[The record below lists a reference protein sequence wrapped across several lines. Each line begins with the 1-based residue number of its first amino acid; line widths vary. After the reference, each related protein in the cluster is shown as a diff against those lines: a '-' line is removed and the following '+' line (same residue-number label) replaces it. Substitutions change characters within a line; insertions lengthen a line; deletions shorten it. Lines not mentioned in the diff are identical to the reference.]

1 MNMNPNDVDNRLL
14 AGDAQVDF
22 AGTGVQAAA
31 RAKIL
36 SNPNLKSHSDD
47 PVTGFG
53 WFFYIDSQVAP
64 FTNLA
69 CRQAIEYAA
78 NHLTLQ
84 NAYGGPVAGGDI
96 GSTVMPPTVAGYKK
110 FDLYEATTKTQ
121 GDPAK
126 AKQALQQCG
135 QPNGFSTGIA
145 YRSDRPT
152 ETQGA
157 QALQQ
162 ALQQVGIKTTLHG
175 FPSATYYTNFAGAP
189 KYMASHNIG
198 IAFGGWGADWPDGY
212 GFLSQLVSGDSIVPT
227 GNTNIGMLNDPVVNN
242 LFKQAAGI
250 TDQAQ
255 RNTIW
260 GQIDE
265 EVMKQAVIV
274 PIVYAKALIYRPATL
289 TNVYFNEAYQLNN
302 YAVEGVTG

>member
-14 AGDAQVDF
+14 ACDAQVDF

-36 SNPNLKSHSDD
+36 ANPNLKSHADD
-47 PVTGFG
+47 PLTGFG

-84 NAYGGPVAGGDI
+84 NAYGGPVAGGAI
-96 GSTVMPPTVAGYKK
+96 GSTSLPPTVTGYKS

-121 GDPAK
+121 GDPVK
-126 AKQALQQCG
+126 AKQMLSQCG

-152 ETQGA
+152 ETPGRPGA
-157 QALQQ
+157 A
-162 ALQQVGIKTTLHG
+162 
-175 FPSATYYTNFAGAP
+175 AGAVG
-189 KYMASHNIG
+189 ASASRPPCTG
-198 IAFGGWGADWPDGY
+198 SRPPRTSAPSRACPSTWPAQHRDRVRRLGCR
-212 GFLSQLVSGDSIVPT
+212 L
-227 GNTNIGMLNDPVVNN
+227 
-242 LFKQAAGI
+242 AGRLRLPGR
-250 TDQAQ
+250 AG
-255 RNTIW
+255 RR
-260 GQIDE
+260 E
-265 EVMKQAVIV
+265 HH
-274 PIVYAKALIYRPATL
+274 RP
-289 TNVYFNEAYQLNN
+289 
-302 YAVEGVTG
+302 GR

>member
-1 MNMNPNDVDNRLL
+1 M
-14 AGDAQVDF
+14 
-22 AGTGVQAAA
+22 
-31 RAKIL
+31 
-36 SNPNLKSHSDD
+36 SDD
-47 PVTGFG
+47 PITGFG

-84 NAYGGPVAGGDI
+84 NAYGGPIAGGAI
-96 GSTVMPPTVAGYKK
+96 GSTVLPPTVAGYQK

-126 AKQALQQCG
+126 AKQQLQACG

-162 ALQQVGIKTTLHG
+162 ALSAVGIKTTLHG
-175 FPSATYYTNFAGAP
+175 FPTATLLQQLRGRAQVHGRAQHRDRLRRLGCRLAGRLRLPRRAGRREHHRP
-189 KYMASHNIG
+189 
-198 IAFGGWGADWPDGY
+198 GGQHQHRD
-212 GFLSQLVSGDSIVPT
+212 
-227 GNTNIGMLNDPVVNN
+227 
-242 LFKQAAGI
+242 
-250 TDQAQ
+250 AQ
-255 RNTIW
+255 RPG
-260 GQIDE
+260 GQQP
-265 EVMKQAVIV
+265 VHQGRGHHRRA
-274 PIVYAKALIYRPATL
+274 PAERDLAARSTSRS
-289 TNVYFNEAYQLNN
+289 
-302 YAVEGVTG
+302 

>member
-1 MNMNPNDVDNRLL
+1 MFPTVSQLPSKIVVNMNMNPNDVDNRLL

-36 SNPNLKSHSDD
+36 SNPNLKAQPDD
-47 PVTGFG
+47 PITGFG

-64 FTNLA
+64 FTNLPA
-69 CRQAIEYAA
+69 AGNRVRDQPPHDAERLRRPGGRRRDRQHGHAA
-78 NHLTLQ
+78 
-84 NAYGGPVAGGDI
+84 
-96 GSTVMPPTVAGYKK
+96 TVAGYKK

-121 GDPAK
+121 GAPAK

-162 ALQQVGIKTTLHG
+162 ALSAVGIKTLHG
-175 FPSATYYTNFAGAP
+175 YPSATYFTPSRACR
-189 KYMASHNIG
+189 S
-198 IAFGGWGADWPDGY
+198 
-212 GFLSQLVSGDSIVPT
+212 T
-227 GNTNIGMLNDPVVNN
+227 
-242 LFKQAAGI
+242 
-250 TDQAQ
+250 
-255 RNTIW
+255 
-260 GQIDE
+260 
-265 EVMKQAVIV
+265 
-274 PIVYAKALIYRPATL
+274 
-289 TNVYFNEAYQLNN
+289 
-302 YAVEGVTG
+302 

>member
-1 MNMNPNDVDNRLL
+1 MEVSDSHSVNAGWVTGGRVPSSGMRWGYQLNKTAVLVPNKYWNAAEDPTVSQLASKIVVNMNMNPNDVDNRLL

-36 SNPNLKSHSDD
+36 VSPNLKSHADD
-47 PVTGFG
+47 PLTGFG

-84 NAYGGPVAGGDI
+84 NAYGGPIAGGAI
-96 GSTVMPPTVAGYKK
+96 GSTVLSPTVAGYQK

-126 AKQALQQCG
+126 AKQLLQACG

-145 YRSDRPT
+145 YRNDRPT

-162 ALQQVGIKTTLHG
+162 ALSAVGGRHQDHL
-175 FPSATYYTNFAGAP
+175 ARV
-189 KYMASHNIG
+189 
-198 IAFGGWGADWPDGY
+198 PDGELLRY
-212 GFLSQLVSGDSIVPT
+212 LRRRAQVHGRAQHRDRLRRLGCRLVGRLWLP
-227 GNTNIGMLNDPVVNN
+227 G
-242 LFKQAAGI
+242 
-250 TDQAQ
+250 
-255 RNTIW
+255 
-260 GQIDE
+260 
-265 EVMKQAVIV
+265 
-274 PIVYAKALIYRPATL
+274 
-289 TNVYFNEAYQLNN
+289 
-302 YAVEGVTG
+302 